1 MSGLP
6 SVRIVMTG
14 AAGTLVGLGA
24 ALATAGLSCEDRP
37 LLGFGPPLSWQAMD
51 DAIARLSHYAAVAIT
66 SPRAAES
73 LIARARVLAVD
84 LSAAPTVWSGAASA
98 DPLREVIPR
107 VEVPAGDVT
116 EPAGLAVRLAA
127 AMLAAGVGSPVLFP
141 CGEVHREELLVRL
154 RAAGRRV
161 EPLIAYRAVVASP
174 EAISAAIAR
183 GDILVV
189 TSPRV
194 AQQLAATAPVD
205 ARPSMVAIGTTT
217 ADAAAA
223 AGWSPDAVAM
233 RPSVADVV
241 GAIHALLPS
250 LT

>member
-1 MSGLP
+1 MSTVP
-6 SVRIVMTG
+6 SLRVVLTG
-14 AAGTLVGLGA
+14 AAGTLDGLGA
-24 ALATAGLSCEDRP
+24 ALATAGLACEDRP
-37 LLGFGPPLSWQAMD
+37 LLGFGPPHSWQAMD
-51 DAIARLSHYAAVAIT
+51 DAITRLASYAAIAIT

-73 LIARARVLAVD
+73 LVQRTRELGIDPR
-84 LSAAPTVWSGAASA
+84 SAPIIWSGAASA
-98 DPLREVIPR
+98 ELLRGLFPR
-107 VEVPAGDVT
+107 VEVPAAGVT
-116 EPAGLAVRLAA
+116 EPASLAVRLAG
-127 AMLAAGVGSPVLFP
+127 AMLEAGVGSPVLFP

-161 EPLIAYRAVVASP
+161 EPVIAYRAVIASP
-174 EAISAAIAR
+174 EVITAAMAR

-194 AQQLAATAPVD
+194 AQHLAAAAPAD
-205 ARPSMVAIGTTT
+205 ARPSMVAIGPTT

>member
-1 MSGLP
+1 VSGLP
-6 SVRIVMTG
+6 SLRVVLTG
-14 AAGTLVGLGA
+14 ATGTLDGLGA
-24 ALATAGLSCEDRP
+24 ALATAGLACEDRP

-51 DAIARLSHYAAVAIT
+51 EAIARLHHYAAIAIT

-73 LIARARVLAVD
+73 LIERVRACGIDPA
-84 LSAAPTVWSGAASA
+84 SAPTIWSGAASA
-98 DPLREVIPR
+98 ELLRTVFPR
-107 VEVPAGDVT
+107 VEVPTADVV
-116 EPAGLAVRLAA
+116 EPSSLAVRLAG

-161 EPLIAYRAVVASP
+161 EPVIAYRAMLASP
-174 EAISAAIAR
+174 EAISAAMAS

-194 AQQLAATAPVD
+194 AQHLAASAPDD
-205 ARPSMVAIGTTT
+205 ARPSMVAIGPTT